1 MFALVDCNSCYAA
14 CEQIFRPDL
23 RGQPVIVLSNN
34 DGCIVARNAEAK
46 ALGIPDLEPYFKLKP
61 LLKRLGVHVFSS
73 NYPLY
78 GDTSNRV
85 METLRHYSP
94 EVEVYSIDEM
104 FLQLDGFKLDL
115 NDYGQQMKQSL
126 WQDVR
131 IPVGVGI
138 APTKTLA
145 KLANHAAKKIPQ
157 TNGVC
162 VLDTP
167 KKWQWLQ
174 KRMPVNKIWGIGSRL
189 SKRLTEQK
197 IITAADL
204 AAANPKQLGYL
215 FSVNMERTIRELNGE
230 SCIPIEEAPPP
241 KKQIY
246 CTRSFGQRIN
256 DLGELQQAACLYAAR
271 AAEKL
276 RAQNSLAITL
286 HVFINTSHHAAD
298 THFNSKTVKLDY
310 PTSDTRQIE
319 TKVKAA
325 IASLYRAGYSY
336 AKAGVG
342 IVELQDRSHKQHD
355 FFTPGQTLKSE
366 ALMACMDNINF
377 KFGRNSTHVAAQGIT
392 GRWTM
397 NQKMLSPAYTTRWMD
412 IPRVLC

>member
-61 LLKRLGVHVFSS
+61 MLKRLGVHVFSS

-104 FLQLDGFKLDL
+104 FLQLDGFTQDL
-115 NDYGQQMKQSL
+115 NDYGQQMKKSL
-126 WQDVR
+126 WQNVR
-131 IPVGVGI
+131 MPVGVGI

-157 TNGVC
+157 INGVC
-162 VLDTP
+162 VLDDP
-167 KKWQWLQ
+167 QKWQWLQ

-189 SKRLTEQK
+189 SKRLIEQG
-197 IITAADL
+197 IISAADL
-204 AAANPKQLGYL
+204 AAADPKQLGYL

-230 SCIPIEEAPPP
+230 SCMPLEEAPAP

-246 CTRSFGQRIN
+246 CTRSFGQRIT
-256 DLGELQQAACLYAAR
+256 DLTELQQATCLYAAR

-276 RAQNSLAITL
+276 RAQDSLAITL

-298 THFNSKTVKLDY
+298 TYFNSKTVKLDY
-310 PTSDTRQIE
+310 PTNDTRKIE
-319 TKVKAA
+319 AKVKAA
-325 IASLYRAGYSY
+325 VAKLYRDGYSY

-342 IVELQDRSHKQHD
+342 IVELQDRSHKQND
-355 FFTPGQTLKSE
+355 FFNPGQSLKSE
-366 ALMACMDNINF
+366 ALMRCMDNINSR
-377 KFGRNSTHVAAQGIT
+377 FGRNSTHIAAQGMG
-392 GRWTM
+392 GRWAM
-397 NQKMLSPAYTTRWMD
+397 NQNMLSPAYTTRWLD
-412 IPRVLC
+412 IPRVVC